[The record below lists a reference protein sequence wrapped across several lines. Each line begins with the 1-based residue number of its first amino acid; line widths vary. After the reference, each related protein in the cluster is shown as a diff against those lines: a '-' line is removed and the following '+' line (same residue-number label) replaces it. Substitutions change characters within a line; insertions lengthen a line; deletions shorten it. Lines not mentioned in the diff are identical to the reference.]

1 MEDLIYKA
9 GDKIGNYQVLEF
21 LGGGGFSAVYKARD
35 LKDVAT
41 AAPSA
46 VKVSR
51 FDFRTV
57 SRDKREDFN
66 ARMWREQD
74 ELAQLD
80 HQNIVRSVEWGL
92 HEGKVWYAMELLK
105 GPTLGRF
112 LAEERRSFLELM
124 LTYRQVVEA
133 VAHCH
138 GNGVIH
144 RDLKP
149 SNILV
154 TPQLGPVV
162 RRDEEDHS
170 GGPDRRSPSEKLKT
184 RLAVLIDFGI
194 GHLVGAAPVT
204 APGELL
210 GTVEYLP
217 PWYVRQFL
225 AGVHG
230 KRPDKAYKAEP
241 RDDVYQLGVLLYS
254 LLTGTLPTRTPS
266 DERTRLLEEI
276 RDAVPLHPRQVNP
289 EAPEALSALAMR
301 CLDKHGVR
309 VPPDGA
315 AFRAAL
321 LEALHADGEA
331 LRVKAPEFLAGRE
344 TQLGTQSS
352 AAPPPA
358 LVSVPVT
365 VSAPAAVLAE
375 AEGLTSAAG
384 AAAPPGAPTAFAAAS
399 SWPATQPKPSVD
411 AVPAELRRLLR
422 FERSVFAAV
431 AAVFVVFLVWFYRL
445 EESRNAR
452 REATFDEVARSLHLA
467 AARVPDPL
475 AVAAAMPPPVGPTA
489 SNLLGGLKMPE
500 KPDPH
505 WLRPGKDGICRNQRT
520 GEELRTQAV
529 IRGTCWYVYQRLTGD
544 TTCSS
549 RLYDPPP
556 EILNDPK
563 QPLDL
568 RESCFKPW
576 DADGKVS
583 LDPRP

>member
-1 MEDLIYKA
+1 M
-9 GDKIGNYQVLEF
+9 
-21 LGGGGFSAVYKARD
+21 
-35 LKDVAT
+35 AT

-80 HQNIVRSVEWGL
+80 HQNIVRTVEWGL

-105 GPTLGRF
+105 GPTLGRY

-149 SNILV
+149 SNLIV

-162 RRDEEDHS
+162 SKDEDDHS
-170 GGPDRRSPSEKLKT
+170 GRPDRRSPSEKLKT
-184 RLAVLIDFGI
+184 RLVVLIDFGI

-217 PWYVRQFL
+217 PWYVRQAL
-225 AGVHG
+225 AGAHG

-241 RDDVYQLGVLLYS
+241 RDDVYQLGVMLYS

-266 DERTRLLEEI
+266 DERVRLLEEI
-276 RDAVPLHPRQVNP
+276 RDVVPEHPRKLNP

-301 CLDKHGVR
+301 CLDKHGIR

-321 LEALHADGEA
+321 LEALHRDGET
-331 LRVKAPEFLAGRE
+331 LMVKAPEFLAGQE
-344 TQLGTQSS
+344 TQQLLGTQ
-352 AAPPPA
+352 PPA
-358 LVSVPVT
+358 TLPPAHVSTPVT

-375 AEGLTSAAG
+375 AERLTPAAGATAPRSAPTTSAAG
-384 AAAPPGAPTAFAAAS
+384 P
-399 SWPATQPKPSVD
+399 WPAPQPKPMAN
-411 AVPAELRRLLR
+411 AVPAELKRLLR
-422 FERSVFAAV
+422 FERSVFV
-431 AAVFVVFLVWFYRL
+431 AALVVVLVVFYRL

-452 REATFDEVARSLHLA
+452 SAAAFDDVARSIHLA
-467 AARVPDPL
+467 TARVPDPL
-475 AVAAAMPPPVGPTA
+475 AVAAAVPPSMGPPIG
-489 SNLLGGLKMPE
+489 NLLGGLKMPA
-500 KPDPH
+500 KPDPQ
-505 WLRPGKDGICRNQRT
+505 WLKPGKDGICRNQST

-529 IRGTCWYVYQRLTGD
+529 IRGTCWYVYQRMTGD
-544 TTCSS
+544 KTCPGD
-549 RLYDPPP
+549 LYDPPP
-556 EILNDPK
+556 EYLKDPK
-563 QPLDL
+563 IPE
-568 RESCFKPW
+568 RMHESCFKPW
-576 DADGKVS
+576 GVDGKVA
-583 LDPRP
+583 LEPHP